1 MEFRAAVLAD
11 LPRIRQ
17 MYRRI
22 VADMDQKGIG
32 IWNEYYP
39 FAYFEEDIQKGEL
52 FLLLEGEQLC
62 GAFVLTGQA
71 DGQSA
76 VEWADPAAKALYL
89 DRLGID
95 PGCSGQGIGGQA
107 LVFAMDLAREKG
119 AAWLRLF
126 VVDRNRPA
134 RRLYRKTGFSQVPG
148 VFEEDGGGCILHE
161 YGYEIRL

>member
-1 MEFRAAVLAD
+1 M
-11 LPRIRQ
+11 
-17 MYRRI
+17 
-22 VADMDQKGIG
+22 
-32 IWNEYYP
+32 
-39 FAYFEEDIQKGEL
+39 
-52 FLLLEGEQLC
+52 LLEGEQLC

-148 VFEEDGGGCILHE
+148 VFEEDGGGCILD
-161 YGYEIRL
+161 RKSVV

>member
-119 AAWLRLF
+119 AAWAA
-126 VVDRNRPA
+126 P
-134 RRLYRKTGFSQVPG
+134 P
-148 VFEEDGGGCILHE
+148 
-161 YGYEIRL
+161 